1 MEKLAVDY
9 SIKSISDK
17 NTYPIPR
24 LRENFEVIS
33 EVYQL
38 LNEHIKLK
46 IPIHPAGEWI
56 LDNYYVIDQ
65 EVKNIRQDLTLKKY
79 KSF

>member
-1 MEKLAVDY
+1 M
-9 SIKSISDK
+9 I
-17 NTYPIPR
+17 T
-24 LRENFEVIS
+24 

-56 LDNYYVIDQ
+56 LDNYYIVDQ
-65 EVKNIRQDLTLKKY
+65 EVKNIKQELTLKKY
-79 KSF
+79 MRFSRLSKWNLCGVCQNLCASK